1 MIKAPDHVQ
10 VAMPAGEK
18 RGRDFYSSPLGLKEL
33 EKAAALAG
41 RGGAWFALPDR
52 GNRTSASRSPSSLA
66 GMPTRRSF
74 LFAARV
80 GGYYDGCGR
89 ISGPVGRRTRAAA
102 PVLRGSP
109 FCNRLGPLE
118 L

>member
-18 RGRDFYSSPLGLKEL
+18 RGRDLYSSPLGLKEL

-52 GNRTSASRSPSSLA
+52 GNRTSASRSPSGLA
-66 GMPTRRSF
+66 GMPTRRS
-74 LFAARV
+74 LPLRCT
-80 GGYYDGCGR
+80 GWWLRWRRPDLR
-89 ISGPVGRRTRAAA
+89 SG
-102 PVLRGSP
+102 
-109 FCNRLGPLE
+109 
-118 L
+118 